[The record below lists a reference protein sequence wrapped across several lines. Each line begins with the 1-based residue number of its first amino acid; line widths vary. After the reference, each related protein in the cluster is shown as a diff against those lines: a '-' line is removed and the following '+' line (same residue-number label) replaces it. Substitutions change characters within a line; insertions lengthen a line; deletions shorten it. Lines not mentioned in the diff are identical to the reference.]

1 MTASTG
7 SRTRDPRLQL
17 GHALPVRSVNAGHA
31 PLPAVP
37 ASNACR
43 GSRFNESAR
52 CAGLPEAW
60 LRRFRG
66 QKQTLTLV
74 EVIPKPISILYH

>member
-37 ASNACR
+37 ASNAYEAVVSTRAHAVQGCQRR
-43 GSRFNESAR
+43 GYVDFVVKSKRSR
-52 CAGLPEAW
+52 
-60 LRRFRG
+60 
-66 QKQTLTLV
+66 
-74 EVIPKPISILYH
+74 